1 MGRNKVSINIAADT
15 SSARQQI
22 SNFSKELSNS
32 KKSVRN
38 LTAAYERLDSKT
50 KESSVGR
57 NMKQELQS
65 AIDRYKELEQI
76 QNKINNNL
84 GKVPN
89 NNLSGLSASMN
100 TLTETA
106 DAFGSKFGVSTAAL
120 AKIASP
126 AGIAVGAAG
135 AVGAALYTAEKHAI
149 EFEDSLSN
157 LSAITGATGK
167 DLDALKE
174 RIIATGKETHTSFKT
189 IADAYTVVGSKMPAL
204 LQNQEG
210 LDAVTRSV
218 ITLKKASRMSLED
231 ATNSLTGIMN
241 QMGASFFEA
250 DEYINVLAAGSKNGA
265 GDIQYL
271 ATAFDQCGTAISTAN
286 LSIQQGTALIEMLAE
301 KQPSASTAGVQLR
314 NVLVKLSTASDEY
327 NPKVVGLT
335 TALQNLA
342 KKTNDTSWMVK
353 MFGAENMAAA
363 IQLANN
369 AVKVRNLT
377 KAVTG
382 TTEAHKQAAIQVN
395 NVAGAWKGLGQDW
408 DNFATAITSKSGPI
422 QTAIRSVIGG
432 LSEIVKLMNYLS
444 GGKSE
449 IDIKFDND
457 TQTIKNRARKAA
469 EKASKPGETS
479 RQKQLRYANG
489 SLTKE
494 INQQL
499 YFRRQAIKNGESDE
513 SIARRTRRIRNLSK
527 ERYLARKG
535 RLNIFNTPQKPPQPP
550 VSEDNNPKYR
560 PTKTTHTPHT
570 PKRDAIEEANKSYT
584 ETMTELNGLLK
595 DSMILEQDYNEKK
608 KSALESLREAYY
620 KQGKTA
626 ENSTELT
633 KLNKEYGKV
642 KEALHTSAIDEAD
655 RELSAAIKETD
666 DLYQNNII
674 TRKENNDAI
683 IEAERKY
690 VEKMLQLGN
699 LTDKQKSNLKA
710 VKDELDANLKD
721 RRNEEY
727 KSSWDSIGQKSQS
740 IELKYKFTQ
749 DDKSNRDV
757 FNDLVREYDEKK
769 KKLDE
774 AIKDEEHP
782 ISLKLKIESQEELDK
797 LEQKIDKTAKKV
809 KREANFD
816 SAFNTFS
823 DLGNIAS
830 SIDSIGTAFE
840 NVKNPLQGFAVM
852 MQTITTLMQTYK
864 TIVGLVTAAQN
875 LFAKSTT
882 ASTEADTASTE
893 AQIANS
899 SAKVA
904 SKTAETEAD
913 TAATTTQVANSETK
927 VAATEAET
935 VADTTSA
942 TVATTNATTKAAAAT
957 AAATADTAATATEVA
972 NSTAK
977 TSASAGEAIAGAT
990 ASGAKLQFPLNLVA
1004 IAAGV
1009 AAVIAALGAIS
1020 GAFATGGIVGG
1031 SGASTTMG
1039 DNTLIRVNRG
1049 EMVLNNRQ
1057 QSRLFKML
1065 DGGLSLNTTSTG
1077 GTVDFRISGS
1087 NLYGSLKNYSSM
1099 SKKHGKITGIS

>member
-1 MGRNKVSINIAADT
+1 MGRNKVSISVAADT
-15 SSARQQI
+15 AAARQQI
-22 SNFSKELSNS
+22 NNFGKELNQS
-32 KKSVRN
+32 KRSVRD
-38 LTAAYERLDSKT
+38 LTAAYSRLDAVT
-50 KESSVGR
+50 KQSSIGR
-57 NMKQELQS
+57 QMQQDLQS
-65 AIDRYKELEQI
+65 AINRYKELEQI

-84 GKVPN
+84 GKTPN
-89 NNLSGLSASMN
+89 TNLSGLNSSMS
-100 TLTETA
+100 TLTNVA
-106 DAFGSKFGVSTAAL
+106 DAFGSKFGVSISSLKKFAGP
-120 AKIASP
+120 AS
-126 AGIAVGAAG
+126 IAVVAAS
-135 AVGAALYTAEKHAI
+135 AVGGSMVTAEKHAI
-149 EFEDSLSN
+149 EFEDALSN
-157 LSAITGATGK
+157 LSAITGTTGK
-167 DLDALKE
+167 DLDALKD

-189 IADAYTVVGSKMPAL
+189 IADAYTVVGSKMPTL

-241 QMGASFFEA
+241 QIGASFFEA

-265 GDIQYL
+265 GNIQYL
-271 ATAFDQCGTAISTAN
+271 ATAFDQCGTAINTAG

-335 TALQNLA
+335 TALQNLS
-342 KKTNDTSWMVK
+342 KKTGDTSFMVK

-395 NVAGAWKGLGQDW
+395 NVAGAWRGLGQDW
-408 DNFATAITSKSGPI
+408 DNFATAIMSNAGPI
-422 QTAIRSVIGG
+422 QTAIRGVIGG
-432 LSEIVKLMNYLS
+432 LSEIVNLMNYLA
-444 GGKSE
+444 GGKTKKQIE
-449 IDIKFDND
+449 FDNN
-457 TQTIKNRARKAA
+457 TEIIKNRARIAA

-479 RQKQLRYANG
+479 AQKQLRYAKE
-489 SLTKE
+489 LTKE
-494 INQQL
+494 IKQQKK
-499 YFRRQAIKNGESDE
+499 FRDDAIKNGESE
-513 SIARRTRRIRNLSK
+513 ENIRLRNRQINELAYYRQKAK
-527 ERYLARKG
+527 EGK
-535 RLNIFNTPQKPPQPP
+535 LNIFNDTPQKPPIQ
-550 VSEDNNPKYR
+550 EDNNSKYR
-560 PTKTTHTPHT
+560 PAKTTHTPNT
-570 PKRDAIEEANKSYT
+570 PKRDAIEEAKKSYA

-626 ENSTELT
+626 ENSTELAN
-633 KLNKEYGKV
+633 LNKEYGKV
-642 KEALHTSAIDEAD
+642 KEALHASAIDEAD
-655 RELSAAIKETD
+655 RELGASIKEAD

-690 VEKMLQLGN
+690 VEKMLELGN
-699 LTDKQKSNLKA
+699 LTDEQNKSLETVKADLNTNLQDK
-710 VKDELDANLKD
+710 
-721 RRNEEY
+721 RNEEY
-727 KSSWDSIGQKSQS
+727 KESWDSIGQKSQS
-740 IELKYKFTQ
+740 IELKYKFVQ
-749 DDKSNRDV
+749 DKKSNRDV

-809 KREANFD
+809 KKEANFD
-816 SAFNTFS
+816 TALNTFS
-823 DLGNIAS
+823 DLSNIAS
-830 SIDSIGTAFE
+830 SIDSIGNAFE
-840 NVKNPLQGFAVM
+840 NVKNPLQAFAAT
-852 MQTITTLMQTYK
+852 MQTLTTLMQTYK
-864 TIVGLVTAAQN
+864 TITELVTVAQN
-875 LFAKSTT
+875 LFATSTT
-882 ASTEADTASTE
+882 A
-893 AQIANS
+893 
-899 SAKVA
+899 
-904 SKTAETEAD
+904 
-913 TAATTTQVANSETK
+913 AAA
-927 VAATEAET
+927 
-935 VADTTSA
+935 ADTTA
-942 TVATTNATTKAAAAT
+942 TAVETTNSA
-957 AAATADTAATATEVA
+957 
-972 NSTAK
+972 AK
-977 TSASAGEAIAGAT
+977 TSAASGEAIANAT
-990 ASGAKLQFPLNLVA
+990 ASGAKLPFPANIAA

-1039 DNTLIRVNRG
+1039 DNTIIRVNRG

-1057 QSRLFKML
+1057 QARLFKML
-1065 DGGLSLNTTSTG
+1065 DGGLSLNTTSAG

-1099 SKKHGKITGIS
+1099 AKKHGKITGIQ

>member
-1 MGRNKVSINIAADT
+1 MGRNKVSISIAADT
-15 SSARQQI
+15 ASAKQQI
-22 SNFSKELSNS
+22 NNFSKELNQS
-32 KKSVRN
+32 KRSVRN
-38 LTAAYERLDSKT
+38 LTAAYEQLDAST
-50 KESSVGR
+50 KKSSIGR
-57 NMKQELQS
+57 QMQQDLQS
-65 AIDRYKELEQI
+65 AINRYKELEQI

-84 GKVPN
+84 GKTPN
-89 NNLSGLSASMN
+89 NNLSGISASMS
-100 TLTETA
+100 TLTDVA

-120 AKIASP
+120 AKMASP
-126 AGIAVGAAG
+126 AGIAVAAAG
-135 AVGAALYTAEKHAI
+135 AVGVSLYKAEKNAI
-149 EFEDSLSN
+149 EFEDALSN
-157 LSAITGATGK
+157 LSAITGTTGK

-174 RIIATGKETHTSFKT
+174 RIINTGKETHTSFKT
-189 IADAYTVVGSKMPAL
+189 IADAYTVVGSKMPTL

-286 LSIQQGTALIEMLAE
+286 LSIQEGTALIEMLAN
-301 KQPSASTAGVQLR
+301 KVPSASTAGVQLR
-314 NVLVKLSTASDEY
+314 NVLLKMSTASDEY

-335 TALQNLA
+335 TALQNLS
-342 KKTNDTSWMVK
+342 KKTGDTSFMIK

-395 NVAGAWKGLGQDW
+395 NVAGAWRGLGQDW

-422 QTAIRSVIGG
+422 QSVLRAVIGG
-432 LSEIVKLMNYLS
+432 LSEIVNLMNKLA
-444 GGKSE
+444 GGKSKA
-449 IDIKFDND
+449 DIKYDND
-457 TQTIKNRARKAA
+457 TE
-469 EKASKPGETS
+469 EKLNKIITKTKKESKPGETS
-479 RQKQLRYANG
+479 RQKQLRLANNL
-489 SLTKE
+489 SDVIDKE
-494 INQQL
+494 L
-499 YFRRQAIKNGESDE
+499 YFRREEVKNGAPDE
-513 SIARRTRRIRNLSK
+513 NIARRTRRIRYYAK
-527 ERYLARKG
+527 KRYLARKG
-535 RLNIFNTPQKPPQPP
+535 KLNVFDTAPQPP
-550 VSEDNNPKYR
+550 QSQETEDNSPKYR
-560 PTKTTHTPHT
+560 PSKTTHTPNT
-570 PKRDAIEEANKSYT
+570 PKRDDIEEAKKSYA

-626 ENSTELT
+626 ENSTELAN
-633 KLNKEYGKV
+633 LNKEYGKV
-642 KEALHTSAIDEAD
+642 KEALHNSAIDEAD
-655 RELSAAIKETD
+655 RELGASIKEAD

-690 VEKMLQLGN
+690 VEKMLELGN

-740 IELKYKFTQ
+740 IELKYSFTQ
-749 DDKSNRDV
+749 DKKSNRDV

-774 AIKDEEHP
+774 AIKDKEHP

-816 SAFNTFS
+816 TVFNTFS
-823 DLGNIAS
+823 DLGNMAS

-840 NVKNPLQGFAVM
+840 NVKNPLQAFAVT
-852 MQTITTLMQTYK
+852 MQTLTTLMQTYK
-864 TIVGLVTAAQN
+864 TITELVTGAQN
-875 LFAKSTT
+875 LFA
-882 ASTEADTASTE
+882 AST
-893 AQIANS
+893 
-899 SAKVA
+899 
-904 SKTAETEAD
+904 
-913 TAATTTQVANSETK
+913 
-927 VAATEAET
+927 
-935 VADTTSA
+935 
-942 TVATTNATTKAAAAT
+942 T
-957 AAATADTAATATEVA
+957 AAATADTAATGVEVA
-972 NSTAK
+972 NSEAK
-977 TSASAGEAIAGAT
+977 TAAAGHEALAKA
-990 ASGAKLQFPLNLVA
+990 AKSGAGIGFPANIAA

-1009 AAVIAALGAIS
+1009 AAVIAALS
-1020 GAFATGGIVGG
+1020 AFATGGIVGG

-1057 QSRLFKML
+1057 QARLFKML
-1065 DGGLSLNTTSTG
+1065 DGGLSLNTTSAG

-1099 SKKHGKITGIS
+1099 AKKHGKITGIS

>member
-1 MGRNKVSINIAADT
+1 MGRNKVSISVAADT
-15 SSARQQI
+15 AAARQQI
-22 SNFSKELSNS
+22 NNFGKELNQS
-32 KKSVRN
+32 KRSVRD
-38 LTAAYERLDSKT
+38 LTAAYEQLDAAT
-50 KESSVGR
+50 KKSSIGR
-57 NMKQELQS
+57 QMQQDLQS
-65 AIDRYKELEQI
+65 AIARYKELEQI

-89 NNLSGLSASMN
+89 NNLSGISASMN

-120 AKIASP
+120 AKMASP
-126 AGIAVGAAG
+126 AGIAVAAAG
-135 AVGAALYTAEKHAI
+135 AVGASLYKAEKHAI
-149 EFEDSLSN
+149 EFEDALSN
-157 LSAITGATGK
+157 LSAITGTTGK
-167 DLDALKE
+167 DLDALKD
-174 RIIATGKETHTSFKT
+174 RIIATGKETHTSFNT

-218 ITLKKASRMSLED
+218 ITLKKAARMSLED

-265 GDIQYL
+265 GNIQYL

-286 LSIQQGTALIEMLAE
+286 LSIQEGTALIEMLAE

-314 NVLVKLSTASDEY
+314 NVLLKLTTASDEY

-342 KKTNDTSWMVK
+342 EKTGDTSWMVK

-363 IQLANN
+363 IQLAKN

-382 TTEAHKQAAIQVN
+382 TAEAHKQAAIQAN
-395 NVAGAWKGLGQDW
+395 NVAGAWRKLGQDW
-408 DNFATAITSKSGPI
+408 DNFATSITSKSGPI
-422 QTAIRSVIGG
+422 QSVLRAVIGG
-432 LSEIVKLMNYLS
+432 LSEIVNLMNKLS

-449 IDIKFDND
+449 LEISFDNN
-457 TQTIKNRARKAA
+457 TQTIKNRARKAV
-469 EKASKPGETS
+469 ERTSKPGETS

-489 SLTKE
+489 PLTDEINSKINYLRKE
-494 INQQL
+494 IENGQSEEYIGLIRKQ
-499 YFRRQAIKNGESDE
+499 IKDM
-513 SIARRTRRIRNLSK
+513 AT
-527 ERYLARKG
+527 ERYLG
-535 RLNIFNTPQKPPQPP
+535 RRGKLNIFNDTPQKPPKPP
-550 VSEDNNPKYR
+550 VTEDNTPKYR
-560 PTKTTHTPHT
+560 PAKTTHTPHT
-570 PKRDAIEEANKSYT
+570 PKRDPIEEAKKSYT

-608 KSALESLREAYY
+608 KSALESLREVYY

-626 ENSTELT
+626 ENSPELAN
-633 KLNKEYGKV
+633 LNKEYGKV
-642 KEALHTSAIDEAD
+642 KEALHTDAINEAD
-655 RELSAAIKETD
+655 RELGASIKEAD

-690 VEKMLQLGN
+690 VEKMLELGN
-699 LTDKQKSNLKA
+699 LTDKQKSNLKS

-727 KSSWDSIGQKSQS
+727 KASWDNISQKSQS
-740 IELKYKFTQ
+740 IELKYKFVQ
-749 DDKSNRDV
+749 DKKSNRDV

-782 ISLKLKIESQEELDK
+782 ISLKLKIESQEELDN

-816 SAFNTFS
+816 TVFNTFS

-830 SIDSIGTAFE
+830 SINSIGTAFE
-840 NVKNPLQGFAVM
+840 NVKNPLQGFAAM

-864 TIVGLVTAAQN
+864 TITELVTGAQN
-875 LFAKSTT
+875 LFA
-882 ASTEADTASTE
+882 AST
-893 AQIANS
+893 
-899 SAKVA
+899 
-904 SKTAETEAD
+904 
-913 TAATTTQVANSETK
+913 
-927 VAATEAET
+927 
-935 VADTTSA
+935 
-942 TVATTNATTKAAAAT
+942 T
-957 AAATADTAATATEVA
+957 AAATADTAATGVEVA

-977 TSASAGEAIAGAT
+977 TSAASGEAIANAT
-990 ASGAKLQFPLNLVA
+990 ASGAKLPFPANIAA

-1057 QSRLFKML
+1057 QARLFKML
-1065 DGGLSLNTTSTG
+1065 DGGLSLSTTSTG

-1099 SKKHGKITGIS
+1099 AKKHGKITGIA

>member
-1 MGRNKVSINIAADT
+1 MGRNKVSISVAADT
-15 SSARQQI
+15 AAARQQI
-22 SNFSKELSNS
+22 NNFGKELNQS
-32 KKSVRN
+32 KRSVRD
-38 LTAAYERLDSKT
+38 LTAAYSRLDDAT
-50 KESSVGR
+50 KKSSIGR
-57 NMKQELQS
+57 QMQQDLQS
-65 AIDRYKELEQI
+65 AINRYKELEQI
-76 QNKINNNL
+76 QNKINSNL
-84 GKVPN
+84 GKTPN
-89 NNLSGLSASMN
+89 NNLSGISASMN

-120 AKIASP
+120 AKMASP
-126 AGIAVGAAG
+126 AGIAVAAAG
-135 AVGAALYTAEKHAI
+135 AVGASLYKAEKHAI
-149 EFEDSLSN
+149 EFEDALSN
-157 LSAITGATGK
+157 LSAITGTTGK
-167 DLDALKE
+167 DLDALKD

-189 IADAYTVVGSKMPAL
+189 IADAYTVVGSKMPTL

-265 GDIQYL
+265 GNIQYL

-286 LSIQQGTALIEMLAE
+286 LSIEEGTALIEMLAE

-314 NVLVKLSTASDEY
+314 NVLIKLTTASDEY

-335 TALQNLA
+335 TALQNLSE
-342 KKTNDTSWMVK
+342 KTGDTSWMVK

-363 IQLANN
+363 IQLAKN

-422 QTAIRSVIGG
+422 QTAIRGVIGG
-432 LSEIVKLMNYLS
+432 LSEIVKLMNYLA

-449 IDIKFDND
+449 MDIKFDND

-469 EKASKPGETS
+469 EKESKPNETS

-489 SLTKE
+489 SLTHE

-499 YFRRQAIKNGESDE
+499 YFKRQAIKNGESDE
-513 SIARRTRRIRNLSK
+513 SIARRTRRIRDLSK
-527 ERYLARKG
+527 ERYLAREG
-535 RLNIFNTPQKPPQPP
+535 RLNIFNDTPQKPPKPP
-550 VSEDNNPKYR
+550 VSEDNNQKYR
-560 PTKTTHTPHT
+560 PTKTTHTPNT
-570 PKRDAIEEANKSYT
+570 PKRDDIEEAKKSYT

-626 ENSTELT
+626 ENSTELAN
-633 KLNKEYGKV
+633 LNKEYGKV
-642 KEALHTSAIDEAD
+642 KEALHNSAIDEAD
-655 RELSAAIKETD
+655 RELGASIKEAD
-666 DLYQNNII
+666 DLYRNNII

-710 VKDELDANLKD
+710 VKDDLDANLKD

-727 KSSWDSIGQKSQS
+727 KSSWDSIDQKSQS
-740 IELKYKFTQ
+740 IELKYKFVQ
-749 DDKSNRDV
+749 DKKSNRDV

-769 KKLDE
+769 RKLDE

-816 SAFNTFS
+816 TVFNTFG

-830 SIDSIGTAFE
+830 SINSIGNAFE
-840 NVKNPLQGFAVM
+840 NVKNPLQGFAVS
-852 MQTITTLMQTYK
+852 MQAITTLMQTYK

-882 ASTEADTASTE
+882 ASAEADNASTE

-899 SAKVA
+899 NARVA
-904 SKTAETEAD
+904 SKTAEAEAD

-927 VAATEAET
+927 VSAIEAET
-935 VADTTSA
+935 AADTKSA
-942 TVATTNATTKAAAAT
+942 TAASTNATTKAAAAT
-957 AAATADTAATATEVA
+957 AAATADTAATGVEVA
-972 NSTAK
+972 NSEAK
-977 TSASAGEAIAGAT
+977 TAAAGHEALAKA
-990 ASGAKLQFPLNLVA
+990 AKSGAGIGFPANIAA

-1009 AAVIAALGAIS
+1009 AAVIAALS
-1020 GAFATGGIVGG
+1020 AFATGGIVGG

-1057 QSRLFKML
+1057 QARLFKML

-1099 SKKHGKITGIS
+1099 VKKHGKITGIS

>member
-1 MGRNKVSINIAADT
+1 MGRNKVSISVAADT
-15 SSARQQI
+15 AAARQQI
-22 SNFSKELSNS
+22 NNFGKELNQS
-32 KKSVRN
+32 KRSVRD
-38 LTAAYERLDSKT
+38 LTAAYEQLDAAT
-50 KESSVGR
+50 KKSSIGR
-57 NMKQELQS
+57 QMQQDLQS
-65 AIDRYKELEQI
+65 AISRYKELEQI
-76 QNKINNNL
+76 QNKVNNNL
-84 GKVPN
+84 GKTPN

-120 AKIASP
+120 AKMASP
-126 AGIAVGAAG
+126 AGIAVAAAG
-135 AVGAALYTAEKHAI
+135 AVGASLYKAEKHAI
-149 EFEDSLSN
+149 EFEDALSN
-157 LSAITGATGK
+157 LSAITGTTGK

-174 RIIATGKETHTSFKT
+174 RIINTGKETHTSFKT

-218 ITLKKASRMSLED
+218 ITLKKAARMSLED

-265 GDIQYL
+265 GNIQYL
-271 ATAFDQCGTAISTAN
+271 ATAFDQCGTAINTAG

-314 NVLVKLSTASDEY
+314 NVLVKLTTASDEY

-335 TALQNLA
+335 TALQNLS
-342 KKTNDTSWMVK
+342 KKTGDTSFMVK
-353 MFGAENMAAA
+353 MFGAENMGAA

-422 QTAIRSVIGG
+422 QTAIRGVIGG
-432 LSEIVKLMNYLS
+432 LSEIVKLMNYLA

-449 IDIKFDND
+449 MDIKFDND

-469 EKASKPGETS
+469 EKESKPGETS

-489 SLTKE
+489 SLTHE

-499 YFRRQAIKNGESDE
+499 YFKRQAIKNGESDE
-513 SIARRTRRIRNLSK
+513 SIARRTRRIRDLSK

-535 RLNIFNTPQKPPQPP
+535 RLNIFNDTQQKPPQPP

-560 PTKTTHTPHT
+560 PDKTTHTPNT
-570 PKRDAIEEANKSYT
+570 PKRDAIEEAKKSYAK
-584 ETMTELNGLLK
+584 TMTELNGLLK

-626 ENSTELT
+626 ENSTELAN
-633 KLNKEYGKV
+633 LNKEYGKV
-642 KEALHTSAIDEAD
+642 KEALHNSAIDEAD
-655 RELSAAIKETD
+655 RELGASIKEAD

-690 VEKMLQLGN
+690 VEKMLELGN

-727 KSSWDSIGQKSQS
+727 KSSWDSIDQKSQS

-749 DDKSNRDV
+749 DKKSNRDV

-769 KKLDE
+769 RQLDE
-774 AIKDEEHP
+774 AIKDKEHP

-809 KREANFD
+809 KKEANFD
-816 SAFNTFS
+816 TALNTFS

-830 SIDSIGTAFE
+830 NIDSIGTAFE
-840 NVKNPLQGFAVM
+840 NVKNPLQAFAVT
-852 MQTITTLMQTYK
+852 MQTLTTLMQTYK
-864 TIVGLVTAAQN
+864 TITELVTGAQN
-875 LFAKSTT
+875 LFA
-882 ASTEADTASTE
+882 AST
-893 AQIANS
+893 
-899 SAKVA
+899 
-904 SKTAETEAD
+904 
-913 TAATTTQVANSETK
+913 
-927 VAATEAET
+927 
-935 VADTTSA
+935 
-942 TVATTNATTKAAAAT
+942 T
-957 AAATADTAATATEVA
+957 AAATADTAATGVEVA

-977 TSASAGEAIAGAT
+977 TSAASGEAIANAT
-990 ASGAKLQFPLNLVA
+990 ASGAKLPFPANIAA

-1009 AAVIAALGAIS
+1009 AAVIAALAAIS
-1020 GAFATGGIVGG
+1020 GGFATGGIVGG
-1031 SGASTTMG
+1031 SGASTTIG

-1057 QSRLFKML
+1057 QARLFKML

-1099 SKKHGKITGIS
+1099 AKKHGKITGIS

>member
-1 MGRNKVSINIAADT
+1 MGRNKVSISVAADT
-15 SSARQQI
+15 AAARQQI
-22 SNFSKELSNS
+22 NNFGKELNQS
-32 KKSVRN
+32 KRSVRD
-38 LTAAYERLDSKT
+38 LTAAYSRLDDAT
-50 KESSVGR
+50 KKSSIGR
-57 NMKQELQS
+57 QMQKDLQS
-65 AIDRYKELEQI
+65 AIARYKELEQI

-84 GKVPN
+84 GKTPN
-89 NNLSGLSASMN
+89 NNLSGISASMN

-120 AKIASP
+120 AKMASP
-126 AGIAVGAAG
+126 AGIAVAAAG
-135 AVGAALYTAEKHAI
+135 AVGASLYKAEKHAI
-149 EFEDSLSN
+149 EFEDALSN
-157 LSAITGATGK
+157 LSAITGTTGK
-167 DLDALKE
+167 DLDALKD

-265 GDIQYL
+265 GNIQYL

-286 LSIQQGTALIEMLAE
+286 LSIQEGTALIEMLAE

-314 NVLVKLSTASDEY
+314 NVLLKLTTASDEY

-342 KKTNDTSWMVK
+342 NKTGDTSWMVK

-363 IQLANN
+363 IQLAKN

-395 NVAGAWKGLGQDW
+395 NVAGAWRGLGQDW

-422 QTAIRSVIGG
+422 QSVLRAVIGG
-432 LSEIVKLMNYLS
+432 LSEIVKLMNKLA

-449 IDIKFDND
+449 LEISFDNN
-457 TQTIKNRARKAA
+457 TQTIKNRARKAV
-469 EKASKPGETS
+469 EKTSKPGETS

-489 SLTKE
+489 PLTDE
-494 INQQL
+494 INSKIKFL
-499 YFRRQAIKNGESDE
+499 REEIKNGQSEE
-513 SIARRTRRIRNLSK
+513 YIRLIRK
-527 ERYLARKG
+527 QIKDMATERYLG
-535 RLNIFNTPQKPPQPP
+535 RRGKLKIFNDTPQKQPQP
-550 VSEDNNPKYR
+550 SDREDNNPKYR
-560 PTKTTHTPHT
+560 PAKTTHTPNT
-570 PKRDAIEEANKSYT
+570 PKRDPIEEAKKSYA

-620 KQGKTA
+620 KQGKTT
-626 ENSTELT
+626 ENSPELAN
-633 KLNKEYGKV
+633 LNKEYGKV
-642 KEALHTSAIDEAD
+642 KEALHTDAINEAD
-655 RELSAAIKETD
+655 RELGATIKEAD
-666 DLYQNNII
+666 DLYRNNII

-699 LTDKQKSNLKA
+699 LTDNQKSNLKA

-727 KSSWDSIGQKSQS
+727 KSSWDSIDQKSQS
-740 IELKYKFTQ
+740 IELKYKFVQ
-749 DDKSNRDV
+749 DKKSNRDV

-774 AIKDEEHP
+774 AIKDKEHP

-797 LEQKIDKTAKKV
+797 LEQKIDKTAQKV

-816 SAFNTFS
+816 TVFNTFS

-830 SIDSIGTAFE
+830 SINSIGNAFE
-840 NVKNPLQGFAVM
+840 NVKNPLQGFAAM

-882 ASTEADTASTE
+882 ASTEADNASTE

-899 SAKVA
+899 NARVA
-904 SKTAETEAD
+904 SKTAEAEAD

-927 VAATEAET
+927 VSAIESETAADTKAATA
-935 VADTTSA
+935 
-942 TVATTNATTKAAAAT
+942 ATTNATTKASAAT
-957 AAATADTAATATEVA
+957 AAATADTAATGVEVA
-972 NSTAK
+972 NSEAK
-977 TSASAGEAIAGAT
+977 TAAAGHEALAKA
-990 ASGAKLQFPLNLVA
+990 AKSGAGIGFPANIAA

-1009 AAVIAALGAIS
+1009 AAVIAALS
-1020 GAFATGGIVGG
+1020 AFATGGIVGG

-1057 QSRLFKML
+1057 QARLFKML

>member
-1 MGRNKVSINIAADT
+1 MGRNKVSISVAADT
-15 SSARQQI
+15 AAARQQI
-22 SNFSKELSNS
+22 NNFGKELNQS
-32 KKSVRN
+32 KRSVRD
-38 LTAAYERLDSKT
+38 LTAAYSRLDDAT
-50 KESSVGR
+50 KKSSIGR
-57 NMKQELQS
+57 QMQQDLQS
-65 AIDRYKELEQI
+65 AINRYKELEQI

-84 GKVPN
+84 GKTPN
-89 NNLSGLSASMN
+89 NNLSGISASMN

-120 AKIASP
+120 AKMASP
-126 AGIAVGAAG
+126 AGIAVAAAG
-135 AVGAALYTAEKHAI
+135 AVGASLYKAEKHAI
-149 EFEDSLSN
+149 EFEDALSN
-157 LSAITGATGK
+157 LSAITGTTGK
-167 DLDALKE
+167 DLDALKD

-189 IADAYTVVGSKMPAL
+189 IADAYTVVGSKMPTL

-265 GDIQYL
+265 GNIQYL

-286 LSIQQGTALIEMLAE
+286 LSIQEGTALIEMLAE

-314 NVLVKLSTASDEY
+314 NVLIKLTTASDEY

-342 KKTNDTSWMVK
+342 NKTGDTSWMVK

-363 IQLANN
+363 IQLAKN

-395 NVAGAWKGLGQDW
+395 NVAGAWRGLGQDW

-422 QTAIRSVIGG
+422 QTVLRAVIGG
-432 LSEIVKLMNYLS
+432 LSEIVKFMNYLA

-449 IDIKFDND
+449 LEISFDNN
-457 TQTIKNRARKAA
+457 TQTIKNRARKAV
-469 EKASKPGETS
+469 EKTSKPGETS

-489 SLTKE
+489 PLTDE
-494 INQQL
+494 INSKINFL
-499 YFRRQAIKNGESDE
+499 RNEIKNGQSEE
-513 SIARRTRRIRNLSK
+513 YIGLIRKQIKNLAT
-527 ERYLARKG
+527 ERYLG
-535 RLNIFNTPQKPPQPP
+535 RRGKLKIFNTTPQKPPQPP
-550 VSEDNNPKYR
+550 QPDFDSNTPTYR
-560 PTKTTHTPHT
+560 PSKTTHTPNT
-570 PKRDAIEEANKSYT
+570 PKRDAIEEAKKSYA

-626 ENSTELT
+626 ENSTELAN
-633 KLNKEYGKV
+633 LNKEYGKV
-642 KEALHTSAIDEAD
+642 KEALHNSAIDEAD
-655 RELSAAIKETD
+655 RELGASIKEAD
-666 DLYQNNII
+666 DLYRNNII

-727 KSSWDSIGQKSQS
+727 KSSWDSIDQKSQS
-740 IELKYKFTQ
+740 IELKYNFVQ
-749 DDKSNRDV
+749 DKKSNRDV

-816 SAFNTFS
+816 SVFNTFS

-830 SIDSIGTAFE
+830 SINSIGNAFE
-840 NVKNPLQGFAVM
+840 NVKNPLQGFAVS
-852 MQTITTLMQTYK
+852 MQAITTLMQTYK

-882 ASTEADTASTE
+882 ASAEADNASTE

-899 SAKVA
+899 NARVA
-904 SKTAETEAD
+904 SKTAEAEAD

-927 VAATEAET
+927 VSAIEAET
-935 VADTTSA
+935 AADTKSA
-942 TVATTNATTKAAAAT
+942 TAATTNATTKAAAAT
-957 AAATADTAATATEVA
+957 AAATADTAATGVEVA
-972 NSTAK
+972 NSEAK
-977 TSASAGEAIAGAT
+977 TAAAGHEALAKA
-990 ASGAKLQFPLNLVA
+990 AKSGAGIGFPANIAA

-1009 AAVIAALGAIS
+1009 AAVIAALS
-1020 GAFATGGIVGG
+1020 AFATGGIVGG

-1057 QSRLFKML
+1057 QARLFKML

-1099 SKKHGKITGIS
+1099 VKKHGKITGIS

>member
-15 SSARQQI
+15 AAARQQI
-22 SNFSKELSNS
+22 NNFGKELNQS
-32 KKSVRN
+32 KRSVRD
-38 LTAAYERLDSKT
+38 LTAAYSRLDAVT
-50 KESSVGR
+50 KQSSIGR
-57 NMKQELQS
+57 QMQQDLQS
-65 AIDRYKELEQI
+65 AINRYKELEQI

-84 GKVPN
+84 GKIPN
-89 NNLSGLSASMN
+89 NNLSGISASMN

-120 AKIASP
+120 AKMASP
-126 AGIAVGAAG
+126 AGIAVAAAG
-135 AVGAALYTAEKHAI
+135 AVGASLYKAEKHAI
-149 EFEDSLSN
+149 EFEDALSN
-157 LSAITGATGK
+157 LSAITGTTGK
-167 DLDALKE
+167 DLDALKD
-174 RIIATGKETHTSFKT
+174 RIISTGKETHTSFKT
-189 IADAYTVVGSKMPAL
+189 IADAYTVVGSKMPTL

-314 NVLVKLSTASDEY
+314 NVLVKLTTASDEY

-335 TALQNLA
+335 TALQNLS
-342 KKTNDTSWMVK
+342 KKTGDTSWMVK

-395 NVAGAWKGLGQDW
+395 NVAGAWKGLSQDW
-408 DNFATAITSKSGPI
+408 DNFATSIMSNAGPI
-422 QTAIRSVIGG
+422 QTAIRGVIGG
-432 LSEIVKLMNYLS
+432 LSEIVKLMNYLA

-449 IDIKFDND
+449 MDIKFDND

-469 EKASKPGETS
+469 EKESKPNETS

-489 SLTKE
+489 SLTHE

-513 SIARRTRRIRNLSK
+513 SIARRTRRIRDLSK

-535 RLNIFNTPQKPPQPP
+535 RLNIFNDTPQKQPQPP

-560 PTKTTHTPHT
+560 PAKTTHTPNT
-570 PKRDAIEEANKSYT
+570 PKRDAIEEAKKSYT

-620 KQGKTA
+620 KQGKTV
-626 ENSTELT
+626 ENSTELAN
-633 KLNKEYGKV
+633 LNKEYGKV
-642 KEALHTSAIDEAD
+642 KEALHNSAIDEAD
-655 RELSAAIKETD
+655 RELGAAIKETD

-690 VEKMLQLGN
+690 IEKMLQLGN
-699 LTDKQKSNLKA
+699 LTDEQNKNLETVKA
-710 VKDELDANLKD
+710 DLNANLQDK
-721 RRNEEY
+721 RNEEY

-740 IELKYKFTQ
+740 IELKYKFVQ
-749 DDKSNRDV
+749 DKKSNRDV

-809 KREANFD
+809 KKEANFD
-816 SAFNTFS
+816 TALNTFS

-830 SIDSIGTAFE
+830 NIDSIGTAFE
-840 NVKNPLQGFAVM
+840 NVKNPLQAFAAT

-864 TIVGLVTAAQN
+864 TITELVTGAQN
-875 LFAKSTT
+875 LFA
-882 ASTEADTASTE
+882 AST
-893 AQIANS
+893 
-899 SAKVA
+899 
-904 SKTAETEAD
+904 
-913 TAATTTQVANSETK
+913 
-927 VAATEAET
+927 
-935 VADTTSA
+935 
-942 TVATTNATTKAAAAT
+942 T
-957 AAATADTAATATEVA
+957 AAATADTAATAVETT
-972 NSTAK
+972 NSAAK
-977 TSASAGEAIAGAT
+977 TSAASGEAIANAT
-990 ASGAKLQFPLNLVA
+990 ASGAKLPFPANIAA

-1009 AAVIAALGAIS
+1009 AAVIAALS
-1020 GAFATGGIVGG
+1020 AFATGGIVGG

-1057 QSRLFKML
+1057 QARLFKML

-1099 SKKHGKITGIS
+1099 AKKHGKITGIA

>member
-1 MGRNKVSINIAADT
+1 MGRNKVSISIAADT
-15 SSARQQI
+15 ASAKQQI
-22 SNFSKELSNS
+22 NNFSKELNQS
-32 KKSVRN
+32 KRSVRN
-38 LTAAYERLDSKT
+38 LTAAYEQLDAST
-50 KESSVGR
+50 KKSSIGR
-57 NMKQELQS
+57 QMQQDLQS
-65 AIDRYKELEQI
+65 AINRYKELEQI

-84 GKVPN
+84 GKTPN
-89 NNLSGLSASMN
+89 NNLSGISASMS
-100 TLTETA
+100 TLTDVA

-120 AKIASP
+120 AKMASP
-126 AGIAVGAAG
+126 AGIAVAAAG
-135 AVGAALYTAEKHAI
+135 AVGVSLYKAEKNAI
-149 EFEDSLSN
+149 EFEDALSN
-157 LSAITGATGK
+157 LSAITGTTGK

-174 RIIATGKETHTSFKT
+174 RIINTGKETHTSFKT
-189 IADAYTVVGSKMPAL
+189 IADAYTVVGSKMPTL

-286 LSIQQGTALIEMLAE
+286 LSIQEGTALIEMLAN
-301 KQPSASTAGVQLR
+301 KVPSASTAGVQLR
-314 NVLVKLSTASDEY
+314 NVLLKMSTASDEY

-335 TALQNLA
+335 TALQNLS
-342 KKTNDTSWMVK
+342 KKTGDTSFMIK

-395 NVAGAWKGLGQDW
+395 NVAGAWRGLGQDW

-422 QTAIRSVIGG
+422 QSVLRAVIGG
-432 LSEIVKLMNYLS
+432 LSEIVNLMNKLA
-444 GGKSE
+444 GGKSKA
-449 IDIKFDND
+449 DIKYDND
-457 TQTIKNRARKAA
+457 TE
-469 EKASKPGETS
+469 EKLNKIITKTKKESKPGETS
-479 RQKQLRYANG
+479 RQKQLRLANNL
-489 SLTKE
+489 SDVIDKE
-494 INQQL
+494 L
-499 YFRRQAIKNGESDE
+499 YFRREEVKNGAPDE
-513 SIARRTRRIRNLSK
+513 NIARRTRRIRYYAK
-527 ERYLARKG
+527 KRYLARKG
-535 RLNIFNTPQKPPQPP
+535 KLNVFDTAPQPP
-550 VSEDNNPKYR
+550 QSQETEDNSPKYR
-560 PTKTTHTPHT
+560 PSKTTHTPNT
-570 PKRDAIEEANKSYT
+570 PKRDDIEEAKKSYA

-626 ENSTELT
+626 ENSTELAN
-633 KLNKEYGKV
+633 LNKEYGKV
-642 KEALHTSAIDEAD
+642 KEALHNSAIDEAD
-655 RELSAAIKETD
+655 RELGASIKEAD

-690 VEKMLQLGN
+690 VEKMLELGN

-740 IELKYKFTQ
+740 IELKYSFTQ
-749 DDKSNRDV
+749 DKKSNRDV

-774 AIKDEEHP
+774 AIKDKEHP

-816 SAFNTFS
+816 TVFNTFS
-823 DLGNIAS
+823 DLGNMAS

-840 NVKNPLQGFAVM
+840 NVKNPLQAFAVT
-852 MQTITTLMQTYK
+852 MQTLTTLMQTYK
-864 TIVGLVTAAQN
+864 TITELVTGAQN
-875 LFAKSTT
+875 LFA
-882 ASTEADTASTE
+882 AST
-893 AQIANS
+893 
-899 SAKVA
+899 
-904 SKTAETEAD
+904 
-913 TAATTTQVANSETK
+913 
-927 VAATEAET
+927 
-935 VADTTSA
+935 
-942 TVATTNATTKAAAAT
+942 T
-957 AAATADTAATATEVA
+957 AAATADTAATGVEIA
-972 NSTAK
+972 NSEAK
-977 TSASAGEAIAGAT
+977 TAAAGHEALAKA
-990 ASGAKLQFPLNLVA
+990 AKSGAGIGFPANIAA

-1009 AAVIAALGAIS
+1009 AAVIAALS
-1020 GAFATGGIVGG
+1020 AFATGGIVGG

-1057 QSRLFKML
+1057 QARLFKML
-1065 DGGLSLNTTSTG
+1065 DGGLSLNTTSAG

-1099 SKKHGKITGIS
+1099 AKKHGKITGIS

>member
-1 MGRNKVSINIAADT
+1 MGRNTVKINVSADV
-15 SSARQQI
+15 AQAKAKLN
-22 SNFSKELSNS
+22 NFGKELNQS
-32 KKSVRN
+32 KRSVRD
-38 LTAAYERLDSKT
+38 LTAAYSRLDAVT
-50 KESSVGR
+50 KQSSIGR
-57 NMKQELQS
+57 QMQKDLQS
-65 AIDRYKELEQI
+65 AIARYKELEQI

-84 GKVPN
+84 GKTPN
-89 NNLSGLSASMN
+89 NNLSGISASMN

-120 AKIASP
+120 AKMASP
-126 AGIAVGAAG
+126 AGIAVAAAG
-135 AVGAALYTAEKHAI
+135 AVGASLYKAEKHAI
-149 EFEDSLSN
+149 EFEDALSN
-157 LSAITGATGK
+157 LSAITGTTGK
-167 DLDALKE
+167 DLDALKD
-174 RIIATGKETHTSFKT
+174 RIIGTGKETHTSFKT

-265 GDIQYL
+265 GNIQYL

-286 LSIQQGTALIEMLAE
+286 LSIQEGTALIEMLAE

-314 NVLVKLSTASDEY
+314 NVLLKLTTASDEY

-342 KKTNDTSWMVK
+342 EKTGDTSWMVK

-363 IQLANN
+363 IQLAKN

-395 NVAGAWKGLGQDW
+395 NVAGAWRGLGQDW

-422 QTAIRSVIGG
+422 QTVLRAVIGG
-432 LSEIVKLMNYLS
+432 LSQIVKLMNYLS

-449 IDIKFDND
+449 ADIKYDND
-457 TQTIKNRARKAA
+457 TE
-469 EKASKPGETS
+469 EKLNKVITKTKRESKPGETS
-479 RQKQLRYANG
+479 RQKQLRLANN
-489 SLTKE
+489 LTDVIDKE
-494 INQQL
+494 L
-499 YFRRQAIKNGESDE
+499 YFRREEVKNGAPDE
-513 SIARRTRRIRNLSK
+513 NIARRTRRIRYYAK
-527 ERYLARKG
+527 KRYLARKG
-535 RLNIFNTPQKPPQPP
+535 KLNVFETPQKPPQPP
-550 VSEDNNPKYR
+550 VSEDNTPKYR
-560 PTKTTHTPHT
+560 PAKTTHTPNT
-570 PKRDAIEEANKSYT
+570 PKRDAIEEAKKSYT

-626 ENSTELT
+626 ENSTELAN
-633 KLNKEYGKV
+633 LNKEYGKV
-642 KEALHTSAIDEAD
+642 KEALHNSAIDEAD
-655 RELSAAIKETD
+655 RELGASIKETD
-666 DLYQNNII
+666 DLYRNNII

-710 VKDELDANLKD
+710 VKDDLDANLKD

-727 KSSWDSIGQKSQS
+727 KSSWDSIDQKSQS
-740 IELKYKFTQ
+740 IELKYKFVQ
-749 DDKSNRDV
+749 DKKSNRDV

-782 ISLKLKIESQEELDK
+782 ISLKLKIESQKELDK

-816 SAFNTFS
+816 SVFNTFG

-830 SIDSIGTAFE
+830 SINSIGNAFE
-840 NVKNPLQGFAVM
+840 NVKNPLQGFAVS
-852 MQTITTLMQTYK
+852 MQAITTLMQTYK

-882 ASTEADTASTE
+882 ASTEADNASTE

-899 SAKVA
+899 NARVA
-904 SKTAETEAD
+904 SKTAEAEAD

-927 VAATEAET
+927 VSAIEAET
-935 VADTTSA
+935 AADTKAA
-942 TVATTNATTKAAAAT
+942 TAATTNATTKASAAT
-957 AAATADTAATATEVA
+957 AAATADTAATGVEVA
-972 NSTAK
+972 NSEAK
-977 TSASAGEAIAGAT
+977 TAAAGHEALAKA
-990 ASGAKLQFPLNLVA
+990 AKSGAGIGFPANIAA

-1009 AAVIAALGAIS
+1009 AAVIAALS
-1020 GAFATGGIVGG
+1020 AFATGGIVGG
-1031 SGASTTMG
+1031 SGASTTIG

-1057 QSRLFKML
+1057 QARLFKML

-1099 SKKHGKITGIS
+1099 AKKHGKITGIS

>member
-15 SSARQQI
+15 AAARQQI
-22 SNFSKELSNS
+22 NNFGKELNQS
-32 KKSVRN
+32 KRSVRD
-38 LTAAYERLDSKT
+38 LTAAYSRLDAVT
-50 KESSVGR
+50 KQSSIGR
-57 NMKQELQS
+57 QMQQDLQS
-65 AIDRYKELEQI
+65 AINRYKELEQI

-84 GKVPN
+84 GKTPN
-89 NNLSGLSASMN
+89 NNLSGLNSSMS
-100 TLTETA
+100 TLTNVA
-106 DAFGSKFGVSTAAL
+106 DAFGSKFGVSIDSLKKFAGP
-120 AKIASP
+120 AS
-126 AGIAVGAAG
+126 IAVVAASTVGGAM
-135 AVGAALYTAEKHAI
+135 VTAEKHAI
-149 EFEDSLSN
+149 EFEDALSN
-157 LSAITGATGK
+157 LSAITGTTGK
-167 DLDALKE
+167 DLDALKD

-286 LSIQQGTALIEMLAE
+286 LSIQEGTALIEMLAE

-314 NVLVKLSTASDEY
+314 NVLVKLTTASDEY

-342 KKTNDTSWMVK
+342 KKTGDTSWMVK

-395 NVAGAWKGLGQDW
+395 NVAGAWRGLGQDW
-408 DNFATAITSKSGPI
+408 DNFATAIMSNAGPI
-422 QTAIRSVIGG
+422 QTAIRGVIGG
-432 LSEIVKLMNYLS
+432 LSEIVKLMNYLA

-449 IDIKFDND
+449 MDIKFDND

-469 EKASKPGETS
+469 EKESKPNETS

-489 SLTKE
+489 SLTHE

-513 SIARRTRRIRNLSK
+513 SIARRTRRIRDLSK

-535 RLNIFNTPQKPPQPP
+535 RLNIFNDTPQKQPQPP
-550 VSEDNNPKYR
+550 VTEDNTPKYR
-560 PTKTTHTPHT
+560 PAKITHIPHA
-570 PKRDAIEEANKSYT
+570 PKRDAIEEAKKSYA

-626 ENSTELT
+626 ENSTELAN
-633 KLNKEYGKV
+633 LNKEYGKV
-642 KEALHTSAIDEAD
+642 KEALHNSAIDEAD
-655 RELSAAIKETD
+655 RELGASIKEAD
-666 DLYQNNII
+666 DLYRNNII

-699 LTDKQKSNLKA
+699 LTDNQNSNLKA

-727 KSSWDSIGQKSQS
+727 KSSWDSIKQKSQS
-740 IELKYKFTQ
+740 IELKYNFVQ
-749 DDKSNRDV
+749 DKKSNRDV

-769 KKLDE
+769 RKLDE
-774 AIKDEEHP
+774 AIKDKEHP

-816 SAFNTFS
+816 TVFNTFS

-830 SIDSIGTAFE
+830 SINSIGNAFE
-840 NVKNPLQGFAVM
+840 NVKNPLQGFAVS
-852 MQTITTLMQTYK
+852 MQAITTLMQTYK

-882 ASTEADTASTE
+882 ASAEADNASTE

-899 SAKVA
+899 NARVA
-904 SKTAETEAD
+904 SKTAEAEAD

-927 VAATEAET
+927 VSAIEAET
-935 VADTTSA
+935 AADTKSA
-942 TVATTNATTKAAAAT
+942 TAAATNATTKAAATT

-977 TSASAGEAIAGAT
+977 TTASSGEAIAGAT
-990 ASGAKLQFPLNLVA
+990 ASGAKLPFPMNLVA

-1009 AAVIAALGAIS
+1009 AAVIAALS
-1020 GAFATGGIVGG
+1020 AFATGGIVGG

-1057 QSRLFKML
+1057 QARLFKML

-1099 SKKHGKITGIS
+1099 AKKHGKITGIA

>member
-1 MGRNKVSINIAADT
+1 MGRNKVSISVAADT
-15 SSARQQI
+15 AAARQQI
-22 SNFSKELSNS
+22 NNFGKELNQS
-32 KKSVRN
+32 KRSVRD
-38 LTAAYERLDSKT
+38 LTAAYSRLDAVT
-50 KESSVGR
+50 KQSSIGR
-57 NMKQELQS
+57 QMQQDLQS
-65 AIDRYKELEQI
+65 AIARYKELEQI

-84 GKVPN
+84 GKTPN
-89 NNLSGLSASMN
+89 NNLSGISASMN

-120 AKIASP
+120 AKMASP
-126 AGIAVGAAG
+126 AGIAVAAAG
-135 AVGAALYTAEKHAI
+135 AVGASLYKAEKHAI
-149 EFEDSLSN
+149 EFEDALSN
-157 LSAITGATGK
+157 LSAITGTTGK
-167 DLDALKE
+167 DLDALKD
-174 RIIATGKETHTSFKT
+174 RIIATGKETHTSFNT

-265 GDIQYL
+265 GNIQYL
-271 ATAFDQCGTAISTAN
+271 ATAFDQCGTAINTAG

-314 NVLVKLSTASDEY
+314 NVLIKLTTASDEY

-342 KKTNDTSWMVK
+342 EKTGDTSWLVK

-422 QTAIRSVIGG
+422 QTAIRGVIGG
-432 LSEIVKLMNYLS
+432 LSEIVNLMNYLA

-449 IDIKFDND
+449 MDIKFDND

-469 EKASKPGETS
+469 EKESKPNETS

-489 SLTKE
+489 SLTHE

-513 SIARRTRRIRNLSK
+513 SIARRTRRIRDLSK

-535 RLNIFNTPQKPPQPP
+535 RLNIFNDTPQKPPQPDFD
-550 VSEDNNPKYR
+550 SNTPKYR
-560 PTKTTHTPHT
+560 PAKTTHTPNT
-570 PKRDAIEEANKSYT
+570 TKRDAIEEAKKSYA

-595 DSMILEQDYNEKK
+595 DSMILERDYNEKK

-626 ENSTELT
+626 ENSTELAN
-633 KLNKEYGKV
+633 LNKEYGKV
-642 KEALHTSAIDEAD
+642 KESLHLDAINEAD
-655 RELSAAIKETD
+655 REYGASIKEAD
-666 DLYQNNII
+666 DLYRNNII

-699 LTDKQKSNLKA
+699 LTDKQKSNLKT
-710 VKDELDANLKD
+710 VKDDLDANLKD

-727 KSSWDSIGQKSQS
+727 KSSWDSIDQKSQS
-740 IELKYKFTQ
+740 IELKYKFVQ
-749 DDKSNRDV
+749 DKKSNRDV

-774 AIKDEEHP
+774 AIKDKEHP

-816 SAFNTFS
+816 SVFNTFS

-830 SIDSIGTAFE
+830 SINSIGNAFE
-840 NVKNPLQGFAVM
+840 NVKNPLQGFAVS
-852 MQTITTLMQTYK
+852 MQAITTLMQTYK

-882 ASTEADTASTE
+882 ASTEADNASTE

-899 SAKVA
+899 NARVA
-904 SKTAETEAD
+904 SKTAEAEAD

-927 VAATEAET
+927 VSAIEAET
-935 VADTTSA
+935 AADTKSA
-942 TVATTNATTKAAAAT
+942 TAAATNATTKASAAT
-957 AAATADTAATATEVA
+957 AAATADTAATGVEVA
-972 NSTAK
+972 NSEAK
-977 TSASAGEAIAGAT
+977 TAAAGHEALAKA
-990 ASGAKLQFPLNLVA
+990 AKSGAGIGFPANIAA

-1009 AAVIAALGAIS
+1009 AAVIAALS
-1020 GAFATGGIVGG
+1020 AFATGGIVGG

-1057 QSRLFKML
+1057 QARLFKML
-1065 DGGLSLNTTSTG
+1065 DGGLSLSTTSTG

>member
-22 SNFSKELSNS
+22 NNFGKELNQS
-32 KKSVRN
+32 KRSVRD
-38 LTAAYERLDSKT
+38 LTAAYEQLDAAT
-50 KESSVGR
+50 KKSSIGR
-57 NMKQELQS
+57 QMQKDLQS

-84 GKVPN
+84 GKTPN
-89 NNLSGLSASMN
+89 NNLSGISASMN

-106 DAFGSKFGVSTAAL
+106 DAFGSKFGISTAAL
-120 AKIASP
+120 AKMASP
-126 AGIAVGAAG
+126 AGIAVAAAG
-135 AVGAALYTAEKHAI
+135 AVGASLYKAEKHAI
-149 EFEDSLSN
+149 EFEDALSN
-157 LSAITGATGK
+157 LSAITGTTGK
-167 DLDALKE
+167 DLDALKD

-189 IADAYTVVGSKMPAL
+189 IADAYTVVGSKMPTL

-265 GDIQYL
+265 GNIQYL

-286 LSIQQGTALIEMLAE
+286 LSIQEGTALIEMLAE

-314 NVLVKLSTASDEY
+314 NVLIKLTTASDEY

-342 KKTNDTSWMVK
+342 NKTGDTSWMVK

-363 IQLANN
+363 IQLAKN

-395 NVAGAWKGLGQDW
+395 NVAGAWRGLGQDW

-422 QTAIRSVIGG
+422 QNAIRGVIGG
-432 LSEIVKLMNYLS
+432 LSEIVKLMNYLA

-457 TQTIKNRARKAA
+457 TQIIKNRARKAA
-469 EKASKPGETS
+469 EKESKPGETS

-489 SLTKE
+489 SLTHE

-499 YFRRQAIKNGESDE
+499 YFKRQAIKNGESDE
-513 SIARRTRRIRNLSK
+513 SIARRTRRIRDLSK
-527 ERYLARKG
+527 ERYLAREG
-535 RLNIFNTPQKPPQPP
+535 RLNIFNDTPQKTPQPP
-550 VSEDNNPKYR
+550 VSEDNNQKYR
-560 PTKTTHTPHT
+560 PAKTTHTPNT
-570 PKRDAIEEANKSYT
+570 TKRDAIEEAKKSYA

-620 KQGKTA
+620 KQGKTT
-626 ENSTELT
+626 ENSTELAN
-633 KLNKEYGKV
+633 LNKEYGKV
-642 KEALHTSAIDEAD
+642 KEALHNSAIDEAD
-655 RELSAAIKETD
+655 RELGASIKEAD

-699 LTDKQKSNLKA
+699 LTDKQKSNLKV
-710 VKDELDANLKD
+710 VKDDLDSNLKD
-721 RRNEEY
+721 KRNEEY
-727 KSSWDSIGQKSQS
+727 KSSWDSIDQKSQS
-740 IELKYKFTQ
+740 IELKYKFVQ
-749 DDKSNRDV
+749 DKKSNRDV

-774 AIKDEEHP
+774 AIKDKEHP
-782 ISLKLKIESQEELDK
+782 ISLKLKIESHEELDK

-816 SAFNTFS
+816 TVFNTFG

-830 SIDSIGTAFE
+830 SINSIGNAFE
-840 NVKNPLQGFAVM
+840 NVKNPLQGFAVS
-852 MQTITTLMQTYK
+852 MQAITTLMQTYK
-864 TIVGLVTAAQN
+864 TIVGLVTVAQN

-882 ASTEADTASTE
+882 ASAEADNASTE

-899 SAKVA
+899 NARVA
-904 SKTAETEAD
+904 SKTAEAEAD

-927 VAATEAET
+927 VSAIEAET
-935 VADTTSA
+935 AADTKAA
-942 TVATTNATTKAAAAT
+942 TAATTNATTKAAAAT
-957 AAATADTAATATEVA
+957 AAATADTAATGVEVA
-972 NSTAK
+972 NSEAK
-977 TSASAGEAIAGAT
+977 TAAAGHEALAKA
-990 ASGAKLQFPLNLVA
+990 AKSGAGIGFPANIAA

-1009 AAVIAALGAIS
+1009 AAVIAALS
-1020 GAFATGGIVGG
+1020 AFATGGIVGG

-1057 QSRLFKML
+1057 QARLFKML
-1065 DGGLSLNTTSTG
+1065 DGGLSLNTTTTG

-1099 SKKHGKITGIS
+1099 AKKHGKITGIS

>member
-1 MGRNKVSINIAADT
+1 MGRNKVSISVAADT
-15 SSARQQI
+15 AAARQQI
-22 SNFSKELSNS
+22 NNFGKELNQS
-32 KKSVRN
+32 KRSVRD
-38 LTAAYERLDSKT
+38 LTAAYSRLDAVT
-50 KESSVGR
+50 KQSSVGR
-57 NMKQELQS
+57 QMQQDLQS
-65 AIDRYKELEQI
+65 AINRYKELEQI

-84 GKVPN
+84 GKTPN
-89 NNLSGLSASMN
+89 NNLSSLNSSMS
-100 TLTETA
+100 TLTDVA
-106 DAFGSKFGVSTAAL
+106 DAFSSKFGVSIGSLKKFAGP
-120 AKIASP
+120 AS
-126 AGIAVGAAG
+126 IAVVAASTVGGAM
-135 AVGAALYTAEKHAI
+135 VTAEKHAI
-149 EFEDSLSN
+149 EFEDALSN
-157 LSAITGATGK
+157 LSAITGTTGK
-167 DLDALKE
+167 DLDALKD

-189 IADAYTVVGSKMPAL
+189 IADAYTVVGSKMPTL

-314 NVLVKLSTASDEY
+314 NVLVKLTTASDEY

-335 TALQNLA
+335 TALHNLS
-342 KKTNDTSWMVK
+342 KKTGDTSFMVK

-382 TTEAHKQAAIQVN
+382 TAEAHKQAAIQVN

-408 DNFATAITSKSGPI
+408 DNFATAIMSNAGPI
-422 QTAIRSVIGG
+422 QTAIRGVIGG
-432 LSEIVKLMNYLS
+432 LSEIVKLMNYLA

-449 IDIKFDND
+449 MDIKFDND

-469 EKASKPGETS
+469 EKESKPNETS

-489 SLTKE
+489 SLTHE

-513 SIARRTRRIRNLSK
+513 SIARRTRRIRDLSK

-535 RLNIFNTPQKPPQPP
+535 RLNIFNTSQKPPQPP
-550 VSEDNNPKYR
+550 VPEDNTPKYR
-560 PTKTTHTPHT
+560 PAKTTHTPHT
-570 PKRDAIEEANKSYT
+570 PKRDDIEEANKSYT
-584 ETMTELNGLLK
+584 ETMAELNGLLK

-626 ENSTELT
+626 ENSTELAN
-633 KLNKEYGKV
+633 LNKEYGKV
-642 KEALHTSAIDEAD
+642 KEALHNSAIDEAD
-655 RELSAAIKETD
+655 RELGTAIKETD
-666 DLYQNNII
+666 DLYRNNII

-699 LTDKQKSNLKA
+699 LTDEQNKNLETVKA
-710 VKDELDANLKD
+710 DLNANLQDK
-721 RRNEEY
+721 RNEEY
-727 KSSWDSIGQKSQS
+727 KSSWESIGQKSQS
-740 IELKYKFTQ
+740 IELKYKFVQ
-749 DDKSNRDV
+749 DKKSNRDV

-774 AIKDEEHP
+774 AIKDKEHP

-809 KREANFD
+809 KKEANFD
-816 SAFNTFS
+816 TALNTFS

-840 NVKNPLQGFAVM
+840 NVKNPLQAFAVT
-852 MQTITTLMQTYK
+852 MQTLTTLMQTYK
-864 TIVGLVTAAQN
+864 TITELVTGAQN
-875 LFAKSTT
+875 LFAASTT
-882 ASTEADTASTE
+882 AAASADS
-893 AQIANS
+893 
-899 SAKVA
+899 
-904 SKTAETEAD
+904 
-913 TAATTTQVANSETK
+913 AATGV
-927 VAATEAET
+927 
-935 VADTTSA
+935 
-942 TVATTNATTKAAAAT
+942 
-957 AAATADTAATATEVA
+957 EVA

-977 TSASAGEAIAGAT
+977 TSAASGEAIANAT
-990 ASGAKLQFPLNLVA
+990 ASGAKLPFPANIAA

-1009 AAVIAALGAIS
+1009 AAVIAALASIS
-1020 GAFATGGIVGG
+1020 GGFATGGIVGG

-1057 QSRLFKML
+1057 QARLFKML

>member
-1 MGRNKVSINIAADT
+1 MGRNKVSISVAADT
-15 SSARQQI
+15 AAARQQI
-22 SNFSKELSNS
+22 NNFGKELNQS
-32 KKSVRN
+32 KRSVRD
-38 LTAAYERLDSKT
+38 LTAAYEQLDAAT
-50 KESSVGR
+50 KKSSIGR
-57 NMKQELQS
+57 QMQQDLQS
-65 AIDRYKELEQI
+65 AISRYKELEQI

-84 GKVPN
+84 GKTPN
-89 NNLSGLSASMN
+89 NNLSSLNSSMS
-100 TLTETA
+100 TLTDVA
-106 DAFGSKFGVSTAAL
+106 DAFGSKFGVSISSLKKFAGP
-120 AKIASP
+120 AS
-126 AGIAVGAAG
+126 IAVVAAST
-135 AVGAALYTAEKHAI
+135 VGGSLYTAEKHAI
-149 EFEDSLSN
+149 EFEDALSN
-157 LSAITGATGK
+157 LSAITGTTGK
-167 DLDALKE
+167 DLDALKD

-189 IADAYTVVGSKMPAL
+189 IADAYTVVGSKMPTL

-271 ATAFDQCGTAISTAN
+271 ATAFDQCGTAISGAN

-314 NVLVKLSTASDEY
+314 NVLIKLTTASDEY

-342 KKTNDTSWMVK
+342 NKTGDTSFMVK

-382 TTEAHKQAAIQVN
+382 TTEAHKQAAIQTN
-395 NVAGAWKGLGQDW
+395 NVAGAWRKLGQDW
-408 DNFATAITSKSGPI
+408 DNFATAIMSKSGPI
-422 QTAIRSVIGG
+422 QSVLRAVIGG
-432 LSEIVKLMNYLS
+432 MSEIVNLMNRLA
-444 GGKSE
+444 GGKSKLE
-449 IDIKFDND
+449 ISFDNN
-457 TQTIKNRARKAA
+457 TQTIKNRARKAV
-469 EKASKPGETS
+469 EKTSKPGETS

-489 SLTKE
+489 PLSDEINSKINFLRKE
-494 INQQL
+494 IANGQSEEYIGLIRKQ
-499 YFRRQAIKNGESDE
+499 IKNL
-513 SIARRTRRIRNLSK
+513 AT
-527 ERYLARKG
+527 ERYLG
-535 RLNIFNTPQKPPQPP
+535 RRGKLKIFNDTPQKSPQPR
-550 VSEDNNPKYR
+550 EYDNQKYR
-560 PTKTTHTPHT
+560 PAKTTHTPNT
-570 PKRDAIEEANKSYT
+570 PKRDAIEEAKKSYA

-620 KQGKTA
+620 KQGKTT
-626 ENSTELT
+626 ENSTELAN
-633 KLNKEYGKV
+633 LNKEYGKV
-642 KEALHTSAIDEAD
+642 KEALHTDAINEAD
-655 RELSAAIKETD
+655 RELGASIKEAD
-666 DLYQNNII
+666 DLYRNNII

-690 VEKMLQLGN
+690 VEKMLELGN
-699 LTDKQKSNLKA
+699 LTDKQKSNLKS
-710 VKDELDANLKD
+710 VKDELDANLQD

-727 KSSWDSIGQKSQS
+727 KSSWDSIKQKSQP
-740 IELKYKFTQ
+740 IELKYKFVQ
-749 DDKSNRDV
+749 DKKSNKDV

-769 KKLDE
+769 RKLDE
-774 AIKDEEHP
+774 AIKDKEHP
-782 ISLKLKIESQEELDK
+782 ISLKLKIESREELDK

-816 SAFNTFS
+816 TVFNTFG

-830 SIDSIGTAFE
+830 SINSIGNAFE
-840 NVKNPLQGFAVM
+840 NVKNPLQGFAAS
-852 MQTITTLMQTYK
+852 MQAITTLMQTYK

-882 ASTEADTASTE
+882 ASAEADNASTE

-899 SAKVA
+899 SARVA
-904 SKTAETEAD
+904 SKTAEAEAD
-913 TAATTTQVANSETK
+913 TVATTTQVANSETK
-927 VAATEAET
+927 VSAIEAET
-935 VADTTSA
+935 AADTKSA
-942 TVATTNATTKAAAAT
+942 TAAATNATTKAAATT

-977 TSASAGEAIAGAT
+977 TTASSGEAIAGAT
-990 ASGAKLQFPLNLVA
+990 ASGAKLPFPMNLVA
-1004 IAAGV
+1004 IATGV
-1009 AAVIAALGAIS
+1009 AAVIAALS
-1020 GAFATGGIVGG
+1020 AFATGGIVGG
-1031 SGASTTMG
+1031 SGASTTIG

-1057 QSRLFKML
+1057 QARLFKML

-1099 SKKHGKITGIS
+1099 AKKHGKITGIA

>member
-1 MGRNKVSINIAADT
+1 MGRNKVSISVAADT
-15 SSARQQI
+15 AAARQQI
-22 SNFSKELSNS
+22 NNFSKELNNS
-32 KKSVRN
+32 KRSVRD
-38 LTAAYERLDSKT
+38 LTAAYEKLDDAT
-50 KESSVGR
+50 KKSSIGR
-57 NMKQELQS
+57 QMQQDLQS

-84 GKVPN
+84 GKTPN
-89 NNLSGLSASMN
+89 NNLSGISASMN

-120 AKIASP
+120 AKMASP
-126 AGIAVGAAG
+126 AGIAVAAAG
-135 AVGAALYTAEKHAI
+135 AVGASLYKAEKHAI
-149 EFEDSLSN
+149 EFEDALSN
-157 LSAITGATGK
+157 LSAITGTTGK
-167 DLDALKE
+167 DLDALKD
-174 RIIATGKETHTSFKT
+174 RIIATGKETHTSFNT

-265 GDIQYL
+265 GNIQYL
-271 ATAFDQCGTAISTAN
+271 ATAFDQCGTAINTAG

-314 NVLVKLSTASDEY
+314 NVLVKLTTASDEY

-335 TALQNLA
+335 TALQNLS
-342 KKTNDTSWMVK
+342 KKTGDTSFMVK

-408 DNFATAITSKSGPI
+408 DNFATAIMSNAGPI
-422 QTAIRSVIGG
+422 QTAIRGVIGG
-432 LSEIVKLMNYLS
+432 LSEIVNLMNYLA
-444 GGKSE
+444 GGKTKKQIE
-449 IDIKFDND
+449 FDNN
-457 TQTIKNRARKAA
+457 TEIIKNRTIVAIEKSSKA
-469 EKASKPGETS
+469 GETS
-479 RQKQLRYANG
+479 AHKQLRYAKAL
-489 SLTKE
+489 SKV
-494 INQQL
+494 INQQKK
-499 YFRRQAIKNGESDE
+499 FRDDAIKNGESKE
-513 SIARRTRRIRNLSK
+513 NIGLRNKQINELAYYRQKAK
-527 ERYLARKG
+527 EGK
-535 RLNIFNTPQKPPQPP
+535 LNIFNDTPQKPPQLDFD
-550 VSEDNNPKYR
+550 SNTPKYR
-560 PTKTTHTPHT
+560 PAKTTHTPNT
-570 PKRDAIEEANKSYT
+570 TKRDDIEEAKKSYA

-595 DSMILEQDYNEKK
+595 DSMILERDYNEKK

-626 ENSTELT
+626 ENSTELAN
-633 KLNKEYGKV
+633 LNKEYGKV
-642 KEALHTSAIDEAD
+642 KEALHNSAIDEAD
-655 RELSAAIKETD
+655 RELGASIKEAD
-666 DLYQNNII
+666 DLYRNNII

-727 KSSWDSIGQKSQS
+727 KSSWDSIDQKSQS
-740 IELKYKFTQ
+740 IELKYNFVQ
-749 DDKSNRDV
+749 DKKSNRDV

-774 AIKDEEHP
+774 AIKDKEHP

-816 SAFNTFS
+816 SVFNTFG

-830 SIDSIGTAFE
+830 SINSIGNAFE
-840 NVKNPLQGFAVM
+840 NVKNPLQGFAVS
-852 MQTITTLMQTYK
+852 MQAITTLMQTYK

-882 ASTEADTASTE
+882 ASAEADNASTE

-899 SAKVA
+899 NARVA
-904 SKTAETEAD
+904 SKTAEAEAD

-927 VAATEAET
+927 VSAIEAET
-935 VADTTSA
+935 AADTKSA
-942 TVATTNATTKAAAAT
+942 TAATTNATTKAAAAT
-957 AAATADTAATATEVA
+957 AAATADTAATGVEVA
-972 NSTAK
+972 NSEAK
-977 TSASAGEAIAGAT
+977 TAAAGHEALAKA
-990 ASGAKLQFPLNLVA
+990 AKSGAGIGFPANIAA

-1009 AAVIAALGAIS
+1009 AAVIAALS
-1020 GAFATGGIVGG
+1020 AFATGGIVGG

-1057 QSRLFKML
+1057 QARLFKML
-1065 DGGLSLNTTSTG
+1065 DGGLSLNTTSAG

-1099 SKKHGKITGIS
+1099 AKKHGKITGIS

>member
-1 MGRNKVSINIAADT
+1 MGRNKVSISVAADT
-15 SSARQQI
+15 AAARQQI
-22 SNFSKELSNS
+22 NNFGKELNQS
-32 KKSVRN
+32 KRSVRD
-38 LTAAYERLDSKT
+38 LTAAYSRLDAVT
-50 KESSVGR
+50 KQSSVGR
-57 NMKQELQS
+57 QMQRDLQS

-76 QNKINNNL
+76 QNKINKNL
-84 GKVPN
+84 GKTPN
-89 NNLSGLSASMN
+89 NNLSGLSSSMS

-120 AKIASP
+120 AKMASP
-126 AGIAVGAAG
+126 AGIAVAAAG
-135 AVGAALYTAEKHAI
+135 AVGASLYKAEKHAI
-149 EFEDSLSN
+149 EFEDALSN
-157 LSAITGATGK
+157 LSAITGTTGK

-174 RIIATGKETHTSFKT
+174 RIINTGKETHTSFKT
-189 IADAYTVVGSKMPAL
+189 IADAYTVVGSKMPTL

-265 GDIQYL
+265 GNIQYL

-286 LSIQQGTALIEMLAE
+286 LSIQEGTALIEMLAE

-314 NVLVKLSTASDEY
+314 NVLLKLTTASDEY

-335 TALQNLA
+335 TALQNLS
-342 KKTNDTSWMVK
+342 KKTGDTSFMIK

-363 IQLANN
+363 VQLAKN

-382 TTEAHKQAAIQVN
+382 TTEAHKQAAIQAN
-395 NVAGAWKGLGQDW
+395 NVAGAWRKLGQDW
-408 DNFATAITSKSGPI
+408 DNFATSITSKSGPI
-422 QTAIRSVIGG
+422 QSVLRAVIGG
-432 LSEIVKLMNYLS
+432 LSEIVNLMNKLA

-449 IDIKFDND
+449 LEISFDIN
-457 TQTIKNRARKAA
+457 TQTIKNRAIKAV
-469 EKASKPGETS
+469 EKTSKPGETA

-489 SLTKE
+489 PLSDEINSKITYLRKE
-494 INQQL
+494 IENGQSEEYIGLIRKQ
-499 YFRRQAIKNGESDE
+499 IKD
-513 SIARRTRRIRNLSK
+513 LSTT
-527 ERYLARKG
+527 RYLARRG
-535 RLNIFNTPQKPPQPP
+535 RLNIFKDTPQKPPKPSDQ
-550 VSEDNNPKYR
+550 EDNNPKYR
-560 PTKTTHTPHT
+560 PAKTTHTPNT
-570 PKRDAIEEANKSYT
+570 PKRDAIEEAKKSYA

-626 ENSTELT
+626 ENSTELAN
-633 KLNKEYGKV
+633 LNKEYGKV
-642 KEALHTSAIDEAD
+642 KEALHNSAIDEAD
-655 RELSAAIKETD
+655 RELGASIKEAD
-666 DLYQNNII
+666 DLYRNNII

-690 VEKMLQLGN
+690 VEKMLELGN

-727 KSSWDSIGQKSQS
+727 KSSWDSIDQKSQS

-749 DDKSNRDV
+749 DKKSNRDV

-774 AIKDEEHP
+774 AIKDKEHP

-809 KREANFD
+809 KRESNFD
-816 SAFNTFS
+816 TVFNTFS

-830 SIDSIGTAFE
+830 SINSIGTAFE
-840 NVKNPLQGFAVM
+840 NVKNPLQGFAAM
-852 MQTITTLMQTYK
+852 MQTLTTLMQTYK
-864 TIVGLVTAAQN
+864 TITELVTGAQN
-875 LFAKSTT
+875 LFA
-882 ASTEADTASTE
+882 AST
-893 AQIANS
+893 
-899 SAKVA
+899 
-904 SKTAETEAD
+904 
-913 TAATTTQVANSETK
+913 
-927 VAATEAET
+927 
-935 VADTTSA
+935 
-942 TVATTNATTKAAAAT
+942 T
-957 AAATADTAATATEVA
+957 AAATADTAATGVEIA
-972 NSTAK
+972 NSEAK
-977 TSASAGEAIAGAT
+977 TAAAGHEALAKA
-990 ASGAKLQFPLNLVA
+990 AKSGAGIGFPANIAA

-1009 AAVIAALGAIS
+1009 AAVIAALS
-1020 GAFATGGIVGG
+1020 AFATGGIVGG

-1057 QSRLFKML
+1057 QARLFKML

-1099 SKKHGKITGIS
+1099 VKKHGKITGIS